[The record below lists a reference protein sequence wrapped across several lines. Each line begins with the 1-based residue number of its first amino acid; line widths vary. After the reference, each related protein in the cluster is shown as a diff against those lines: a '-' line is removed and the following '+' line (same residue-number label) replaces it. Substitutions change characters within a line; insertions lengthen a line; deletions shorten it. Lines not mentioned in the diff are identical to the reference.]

1 MPNLF
6 PETSLMWAAIPSLEP
21 KQACVS
27 CLDWGGVENI
37 AKILKKKKKM
47 GNSVILTP

>member
-1 MPNLF
+1 MPSLF
-6 PETSLMWAAIPSLEP
+6 PSTSLIWAAIPSLEP

-27 CLDWGGVENI
+27 CLDWGGVRNT
-37 AKILKKKKKM
+37 AKIFFKM

>member
-6 PETSLMWAAIPSLEP
+6 PSTSLIWAAIPSLEP
-21 KQACVS
+21 KQACVL

-37 AKILKKKKKM
+37 AKIFF
-47 GNSVILTP
+47 